1 MKKSQLE
8 DMWRHIQK
16 IEFEAYN
23 LENPSKKLILREV
36 NRMKAQIQL
45 FLVKESVAN
54 SKPFDEKML
63 KEGK

>member
-1 MKKSQLE
+1 
-8 DMWRHIQK
+8 
-16 IEFEAYN
+16 
-23 LENPSKKLILREV
+23 
-36 NRMKAQIQL
+36 MKAQIQL